1 MFVKALVTMM
11 PLLGRG
17 ATIPRANASG
27 ARQCLQE
34 GVASPVPQ
42 KQQPQGAPAGG
53 EA

>member
-34 GVASPVPQ
+34 GVASLPQ